1 MIPCPSFELPLVL
14 LVLQPGRKDPI
25 ASVHVSVSEFSL
37 GSGMWRWMEVD
48 TELGQGLFEGGG
60 ESLVAGGSVCFSICV
75 NVQA

>member
-1 MIPCPSFELPLVL
+1 
-14 LVLQPGRKDPI
+14 
-25 ASVHVSVSEFSL
+25 
-37 GSGMWRWMEVD
+37 MEVD